1 MNNKDYFNSKAE
13 SWDTIVAHDMDKV
26 RKIIGL
32 TGVSTGNAVLDVG
45 TGTGVILPVL
55 HAYVGDCGK
64 ITAIDI
70 SDRMIAVARR
80 KYNYPNVEFVVGDV
94 MENRFQEEQ
103 FDCIICYSMFPH
115 FEDQKAAIALLATYL
130 KKDGKLVICHSQSRE
145 AINSLHRDLTG
156 PVQNDRLPTA
166 EVLIQYL
173 TEVGLKESIRI
184 DDEDMFV
191 IIGSCISVIA

>member
-1 MNNKDYFNSKAE
+1 MNNKAYFNSKAE
-13 SWDTIVAHDMDKV
+13 QWDTIITHDMDKV

-32 TGVSTGNAVLDVG
+32 SGVTAGNTVLDVG
-45 TGTGVILPVL
+45 TGTGVVIPVL
-55 HAYVGDCGK
+55 QSHVGNQGR

-70 SDRMIAVARR
+70 SDRMIAVAQR
-80 KYNYPNVEFVVGDV
+80 KFNYPNVEFIVGDV
-94 MENRFQEEQ
+94 MESRFQKEQ

-115 FEDQKAAIALLATYL
+115 FEDQRAAIALLATYL
-130 KKDGKLVICHSQSRE
+130 KKDGKLAICHSQSRK

-166 EVLIQYL
+166 EVLSQYFS
-173 TEVGLKESIRI
+173 ESGLKVSKRI

-191 IIGSCISVIA
+191 IIGGCI